1 MNQDNQDNQGQM
13 VNSQSVKEQLNRLEE
28 NSTTNVKNKK
38 GSTNE
43 IQPMATDDGLTQ

>member
-1 MNQDNQDNQGQM
+1 MNQDNKSHM
-13 VNSQSVKEQLNRLEE
+13 INSQNVKNQLDQLEDQ
-28 NSTTNVKNKK
+28 NVTNEKNKK